1 MSDPKRKSVPLPTQ
15 CITRLTHWHAW
26 DTISATLMTVFP
38 EDVIGVVQGFHNE
51 AVEAGSRLAD
61 GVPTLPE
68 MARRLC
74 NSTTVD
80 PTELLVWQEGT
91 GDEWD
96 DGGATTTIA
105 VRAGGIM
112 ACIMLCYATTAI
124 SLAADPANTSFVK
137 QTATRVAD
145 LSALFDTAVAAA
157 ARLCGWTTTMPQNT
171 HAELHDFLLAPPVF
185 HSKNQDAEG
194 HTVPVPWRDDFV
206 QRPHENYYTTPCFCC
221 DHFHSNDGNVVMR
234 YHDLPEDPACRM
246 WSTTDNARALPVWN
260 TCTVTV
266 DGGDH
271 VWCGHLACD
280 VGYAC
285 DRSVSRAGS
294 TVPADAQPWCGHL
307 ACDVGYDCETTLV
320 DND

>member
-68 MARRLC
+68 MARSLG
-74 NSTTVD
+74 NSPTVD
-80 PTELLVWQEGT
+80 PPALLVWQEGT
-91 GDEWD
+91 SDEWD

-112 ACIMLCYATTAI
+112 ACNIMLCYATTAI

-280 VGYAC
+280 VGY
-285 DRSVSRAGS
+285 
-294 TVPADAQPWCGHL
+294 
-307 ACDVGYDCETTLV
+307 DCETTLV